1 MFKQQQ
7 TKNFQKINTIQALPF
22 GELAEV
28 DKASRAAAIDEFIA
42 SHALKSK
49 PWLYP
54 QATAHIAKWKV
65 FRSSDK
71 YNARDIVVE
80 NCKSSHFDRGLWLFL
95 MSDRRA
101 IEKQYQHGEY
111 CALTPLIL
119 AAHKKMNGIGYYE
132 WDSLEYAVNASLLE
146 AMTTEVP
153 QYSTEELLEWRN
165 IGLTSKTGKSA
176 GVLKSA
182 VTTYGIYGLEKQLP
196 DGRYGLG
203 SFPQLVRIM
212 LLQTWCAHPSN
223 RSQYSILDPNAWET
237 VPAPLIDEEPTAKK
251 SSKFELEDLW

>member
-7 TKNFQKINTIQALPF
+7 TKNFQKSNTIQSLPF
-22 GELAEV
+22 DELAKI
-28 DKASRAAAIDEFIA
+28 DKASRAAAIDNFIA

-65 FRSSDK
+65 FRTDSK
-71 YNARDIVVE
+71 YNGKDIVVE
-80 NCKSSHFDRGLWLFL
+80 NCRDSLFDRGLWLFL

-101 IEKQYQHGEY
+101 IDKQYLQGEF

-132 WDSLEYAVNASLLE
+132 WGSLEYVVNSSLLE

-153 QYSTEELLEWRN
+153 DYSVEELLEWRN
-165 IGLTSKTGKSA
+165 IGLTAKTGKSA
-176 GVLKSA
+176 GVTKSA
-182 VTTYGIYGLEKQLP
+182 ISTYGIYGLDKELG
-196 DGRYGLG
+196 DGRCGLG
-203 SFPQLVRIM
+203 SFNQLVRMM
-212 LLQTWCAHPSN
+212 LVQTWCAHPSN
-223 RSQYSILDPNAWET
+223 RNQYSILDPNAWET
-237 VPAPLIDEEPTAKK
+237 VPEPLISEEPLPKK
-251 SSKFELEDLW
+251 AGKFELEDLW

>member
-7 TKNFQKINTIQALPF
+7 IKNFQKSNTIQSLPF

-54 QATAHIAKWKV
+54 QATAHIAKWRV
-65 FRSSDK
+65 FRSGDK
-71 YNARDIVVE
+71 YNAKDIVVE
-80 NCKSSHFDRGLWLFL
+80 NCKTSHFDRGLWVFL

-101 IEKQYQHGEY
+101 LDKQYLYGEF

-146 AMTTEVP
+146 AMTTQVP
-153 QYSTEELLEWRN
+153 DYSVEELLEWRN
-165 IGLTSKTGKSA
+165 IGLTAKTGKSA
-176 GVLKSA
+176 GVVKSA
-182 VTTYGIYGLEKQLP
+182 ISTYGIYGLEKQLP

-212 LLQTWCAHPSN
+212 LLQTWCAHPNN
-223 RSQYSILDPNAWET
+223 RNQYSILDPNAWET
-237 VPAPLIDEEPTAKK
+237 MPEPLIDEEPAAKK